1 MVDNGFIPTLAL
13 EKFRDHIDRNKR
25 KWAAACFMLSV
36 VMLAACSVPDEQAET
51 VPRPVQ
57 VMDVSLRT
65 LPVEIQLTGEVRS
78 QESTRIS
85 FPVSGRI
92 RAVYVNDNDPVS
104 SGTVLASLDSQ
115 ELETAVQAAQAQV
128 DAAQAELANAQAGPA
143 DEEIRQAALAV
154 DSAQAA
160 SDYASLQL
168 ERIAALE
175 AAGAASQSD
184 VDAAS
189 MEAAMAEAGA
199 QQAREQLARLRAG
212 ARPAEIA
219 ALSALRDA
227 ASAELRL
234 RQIQLNRTELIAEA
248 TGIVTEVFYRQG
260 ETYAAGS
267 PFLLLRSET
276 IVVEAGVSRHEVGQI
291 SVGDSALINLGGR
304 NLNGTVTEISQTP
317 DQMTRTYPVIIS
329 LPSGHY
335 VSGDIADIMIETGS
349 LTGIT
354 IPMSSVLSGD
364 PNFVYIIEDGLAVRT
379 PVTIE
384 GVEGVMLR
392 VSGLEDGQKLVIRG
406 MGDLQHREPVKVS
419 EAGEQP

>member
-1 MVDNGFIPTLAL
+1 MFENDFISTLAL
-13 EKFRDHIDRNKR
+13 VKFWDHISRNKR
-25 KWAAACFMLSV
+25 KWVTVCLLSAV
-36 VMLAACSVPDEQAET
+36 VLAACSVPIEQAET

-85 FPVSGRI
+85 FPVSGRLQ
-92 RAVYVNDNDPVS
+92 AVYINDNDPVG
-104 SGTVLASLDSQ
+104 SGTVLASLDSL

-128 DAAQAELANAQAGPA
+128 NAAQAELANAQAGPA
-143 DEEIRQAALAV
+143 EEEIRQAALQV
-154 DSAQAA
+154 ESAQAA
-160 SDYASLQL
+160 ADYAAQQL
-168 ERIAALE
+168 ERIEALE
-175 AAGAASQSD
+175 AAGAVSQSE

-227 ASAELRL
+227 ASAELSL
-234 RQIQLNRTELIAEA
+234 RQIQLNRTELVAEA
-248 TGIVTEVFYRQG
+248 TGIVTEVFYHQG
-260 ETYAAGS
+260 ETYTAGS

-276 IVVEAGVSRHEVGQI
+276 VVVEASVSRHEVGQL
-291 SVGDSALINLGGR
+291 SVGDRARIYLGDR
-304 NLNGTVTEISQTP
+304 ALNGTVTEISQTP
-317 DQMTRTYPVIIS
+317 DPVTRTYPVIID
-329 LPSGHY
+329 LPSGNY
-335 VSGDIADIMIETGS
+335 VSGDIADIFIETGS

-354 IPMSSVLSGD
+354 IPMSSVLSGEPD
-364 PNFVYIIEDGLAVRT
+364 FVYIVEDGVAVRT

-392 VSGLEDGQKLVIRG
+392 VSGLENGQKLVIRG
-406 MGDLQHREPVKVS
+406 MGDLQHREPVTMT